1 MIRIRF
7 SKRSLRWGGGT
18 IALLL
23 FLAGCYVLGSRATPR
38 DAAGR
43 PLLLSPSVYR
53 AERYRHAVVGW
64 VSRMEAVD
72 QTLTNLLAE
81 EEITDPA
88 RLYALGQQAEEAM
101 DESAA
106 LARDVT
112 FTPPPPALMGLAG
125 RAQDAVEAY
134 LAAAQATARWI
145 GAPEPEARYAALER
159 LRAARGL
166 RVELERS
173 VWLNGR

>member
-1 MIRIRF
+1 MQIRISR
-7 SKRSLRWGGGT
+7 RLLWWGGSV

-64 VSRMEAVD
+64 VARMEAVD
-72 QTLTNLLAE
+72 RTLTDLLAE
-81 EEITDPA
+81 EEVTDPA
-88 RLYALGQQAEEAM
+88 RLYVLGQQAEEAV

-106 LARDVT
+106 LVRDVT

-134 LAAAQATARWI
+134 LAAAQTTARWV
-145 GAPEPEARYAALER
+145 GAPEPESRYAALER

-166 RVELERS
+166 RMELERS
-173 VWLNGR
+173 AWLNGR